1 MSDTPVIEMR
11 NISKSFPG
19 VRALH
24 DVSFS
29 CARGEVHA
37 LVGENG
43 AGKSTL
49 IKILSGV
56 YNPDS
61 GTVLIDGKEQHFRHP
76 QESLLAGI
84 SVIYQEFSLLPERTV
99 AQNLFL
105 GREPVRGGVIDGRA
119 MEDETRRVLGLFGAR
134 HHIEP
139 DTTVADLDVASQ
151 QLVEIAKAISLSS
164 KVIVM
169 DEPTAALNESECEVL
184 FSLIDQLR
192 AGGTTIIYITHRMR
206 EVTRLANRVTVIKD
220 GEVAARFDHVPDPE
234 TIVRTMVGRDI
245 ADYYPPPGTPE
256 ERGNVVLAVRGGGN
270 AFLRNIDLE
279 LRVGEI
285 TGFAGLQGAGR
296 SALAMALFG
305 AVPLTSGTVT
315 LDGKD
320 VRFTHPRDAIR
331 AGIGVLPGDRKAEG
345 LLLMQSVRD
354 NGMVTARSFASF
366 FTSHRTNAYV
376 DIAGMDKLFDRMEVR
391 APSYEQEMRVLSG
404 GNQQKAIVA
413 RWLALKP
420 KVLIFIEPTR
430 GIDVNA
436 KAGIYHLMR
445 DLARSGA
452 AVMMISSD
460 LPEILGAADRIV
472 VMREGR
478 IAGEFPRGATE
489 ADIMLSATGEKHL
502 AGEAA

>member
-192 AGGTTIIYITHRMR
+192 AGGTT
-206 EVTRLANRVTVIKD
+206 
-220 GEVAARFDHVPDPE
+220 
-234 TIVRTMVGRDI
+234 
-245 ADYYPPPGTPE
+245 
-256 ERGNVVLAVRGGGN
+256 
-270 AFLRNIDLE
+270 
-279 LRVGEI
+279 
-285 TGFAGLQGAGR
+285 
-296 SALAMALFG
+296 
-305 AVPLTSGTVT
+305 
-315 LDGKD
+315 
-320 VRFTHPRDAIR
+320 
-331 AGIGVLPGDRKAEG
+331 
-345 LLLMQSVRD
+345 
-354 NGMVTARSFASF
+354 
-366 FTSHRTNAYV
+366 
-376 DIAGMDKLFDRMEVR
+376 
-391 APSYEQEMRVLSG
+391 
-404 GNQQKAIVA
+404 
-413 RWLALKP
+413 
-420 KVLIFIEPTR
+420 
-430 GIDVNA
+430 
-436 KAGIYHLMR
+436 
-445 DLARSGA
+445 
-452 AVMMISSD
+452 
-460 LPEILGAADRIV
+460 
-472 VMREGR
+472 
-478 IAGEFPRGATE
+478 
-489 ADIMLSATGEKHL
+489 
-502 AGEAA
+502 